1 MVEKRAKLYK
11 KPRKRSIDIISED
24 CGDSPKQV
32 QRYISL
38 TSIIL
43 SGGKGSN
50 YLLEHNIIAGMK
62 NSSIINCKKIELS
75 KLLWL
80 IEHEWQKIL
89 KNKFIVNFFYFVVVI

>member
-1 MVEKRAKLYK
+1 MTSA
-11 KPRKRSIDIISED
+11 RSVCMSVSRVSGAGL
-24 CGDSPKQV
+24 CGV
-32 QRYISL
+32 G
-38 TSIIL
+38 SITL

-50 YLLEHNIIAGMK
+50 YLLEHNIIAGME
-62 NSSIINCKKIELS
+62 NSSIIKLQKIELS

>member
-50 YLLEHNIIAGMK
+50 YLLEHNIIAGME